1 MPAPKRLRRLV
12 RSGPWSLHQVT
23 AAVAHPALKLGAK
36 LHISLAKR
44 LIPKAVERNAL
55 RRIVRESFRMRSKA
69 MSSEKLVHDSA
80 QYLLR
85 LDRDMTDEAGQASQS
100 LSRRQRK
107 RLQYTLGPLLGPSCR
122 FLPSCS
128 TYAKEAFQ
136 IHGTVQGAYLSFR
149 RLCRCHPFHPGGID
163 EVPAASLSHGTKPAS
178 TPESAKSGK
187 PPFAS

>member
-23 AAVAHPALKLGAK
+23 AAVAHRALKLGAK

-107 RLQYTLGPLLGPSCR
+107 RLYWETLVMLWKQLDR
-122 FLPSCS
+122 
-128 TYAKEAFQ
+128 
-136 IHGTVQGAYLSFR
+136 V
-149 RLCRCHPFHPGGID
+149 
-163 EVPAASLSHGTKPAS
+163 
-178 TPESAKSGK
+178 
-187 PPFAS
+187 